1 VAFDMGTF
9 INEVNKMIIE
19 EYVCRLAIQ
28 KTDRERERERE
39 RET

>member
-19 EYVCRLAIQ
+19 EYVCRLAVQ
-28 KTDRERERERE
+28 KKERERPK
-39 RET
+39 